1 MNQKRKSIIKKV
13 LGGTALLLV
22 LGGMSWSHSVTK
34 AELSSTQQQL
44 IKLQEKYDNQ
54 LDKYKKLQAE
64 CDKELKFR
72 DKVLEEKRDELDEK
86 DREIERLQKIEIAH
100 KVCPTREVSRAYSL
114 PNNTTSSTKGTPI
127 QMRLSFYGDFAH
139 ENGGYAGRDAQGNKL
154 VGGTVASNV
163 YPFGTT
169 FVFEGRTFTV
179 RDRGGSNFN
188 SYNRLDVFVPR
199 LQGESD
205 AAYKARISHYG
216 VRTVTMY
223 KQ

>member
-1 MNQKRKSIIKKV
+1 MNQKRKSIIRKV
-13 LGGTALLLV
+13 LGGIALVLV

-44 IKLQEKYDNQ
+44 IKLQEKYDDQ

-72 DKVLEEKRDELDEK
+72 DKVLEEKREQLDEK
-86 DREIERLQKIEIAH
+86 DKEIERLQKIEKVH
-100 KVCPTREVSRAYSL
+100 KECPTRKVSRAY
-114 PNNTTSSTKGTPI
+114 STKGTPI

-199 LQGESD
+199 LQGESN

>member
-1 MNQKRKSIIKKV
+1 MNQKRKSIIRKV
-13 LGGTALLLV
+13 LGGIALVLV

-34 AELSSTQQQL
+34 AELSYAQQQL
-44 IKLQEKYDNQ
+44 IELQEKYDNQ
-54 LDKYKKLQAE
+54 LDKYKKLQTE

-72 DKVLEEKRDELDEK
+72 DKVLEEKRNQLDEK
-86 DREIERLQKIEIAH
+86 DREIERLAKIEKAH
-100 KVCPTREVSRAYSL
+100 KECPTREVSRAY
-114 PNNTTSSTKGTPI
+114 STKGTPI

-199 LQGESD
+199 LQGESN